1 MAIYHMQAKVVS
13 RGKGRSAVAASAYMS
28 CSSVTNEYD
37 GVHHDYTRKKGLM
50 WEQVFLPENAPT
62 AWQDRAA
69 LWNAVED
76 AEKSKDSRLA
86 REFVVALPRE
96 LNPDQQ
102 IALLTEYI
110 QQQFVA
116 DGMCADVGI
125 HDPDPP
131 GHNPHAHILLTIR
144 PLDEQGKWQYK
155 TEKEYLCI
163 RGDEERGF
171 TAAEFLHAQD
181 EGWEKQYPYL
191 VGKKKVYM
199 TTADGEA
206 QGLKRASK
214 HPKSTTYGRQNPIT
228 ERWNSESQLI
238 LWRSAWADIVN
249 LHLERIGSAERVDHR
264 SHAERGLDEQPTIH
278 EGVAARA
285 MEKKGIISD
294 RCELNRQIKAD
305 NALLRELKDLVVTLS
320 ELVADAASSIT
331 DQLTKLL
338 EKLIVICYQIK
349 VIIRGMDKRTAT
361 IQATQPKLKRYNELT
376 QQIRQK
382 AKARKA
388 LVAEQKNTSKLNLIK
403 QHDLSRQI
411 TTLTEELE
419 ELRSERENLLL
430 DLGCADDAGVKAMQN
445 EITAMEASLHK
456 LDEQKEIHSA
466 ELDEALQQYK
476 HQQDQTKGVVMQK
489 VRADANEA
497 ATNRLQNI
505 YKSFDTQLLHESKQQ
520 VSDILGESAQPTSIR
535 EFLRHTMQKDNLS
548 SMDEEKRRN
557 DKQRATPLAH
567 GLAAR

>member
-1 MAIYHMQAKVVS
+1 MAIYHMQAKIVS

-37 GVHHDYTRKKGLM
+37 GVHHDYTRKKGLV
-50 WEQVFLPENAPT
+50 WEQVFLPENAPVE
-62 AWQDRAA
+62 WQDRAI

-96 LNPDQQ
+96 LNADQQ

-144 PLDEQGKWQYK
+144 PLDEHGKWQYK

-171 TAAEFLHAQD
+171 TASEFLQAQD

-249 LHLERIGSAERVDHR
+249 LHLERVGSTERVDHR

-305 NALLRELKDLVVTLS
+305 NALLRELKDLVAMLT

-331 DQLTKLL
+331 DQLTKLR

-349 VIIRGMDKRTAT
+349 AIVRSMDKRTAT
-361 IQATQPKLKRYNELT
+361 IQATQPKLKRYNEVM
-376 QQIRQK
+376 QQTRQK
-382 AKARKA
+382 TKARKA

-411 TTLTEELE
+411 TTLTEEIE
-419 ELRSERENLLL
+419 ELLSEKENLLL
-430 DLGCADDAGVKAMQN
+430 DLGCADDAGVKAVQS

-456 LDEQKEIHSA
+456 LDEQKEQYSV
-466 ELDEALQQYK
+466 ELDETLQQYK
-476 HQQDQTKGVVMQK
+476 QLQSQ
-489 VRADANEA
+489 AEA
-497 ATNRLQNI
+497 GSDEIQRNASTTASTRLQQV
-505 YKSFDTQLLHESKQQ
+505 YGKRFDAQLLRDSQKDVAARLDEST
-520 VSDILGESAQPTSIR
+520 QPVSIR
-535 EFLRHTMQKDNLS
+535 EFLHRAEQKPHSAPRYYKD
-548 SMDEEKRRN
+548 
-557 DKQRATPLAH
+557 TPE
-567 GLAAR
+567 R

>member
-1 MAIYHMQAKVVS
+1 MAIYHMQAKIVS

-37 GVHHDYTRKKGLM
+37 GVLHDYTRKKGLV
-50 WEQVFLPENAPT
+50 WEQVFLPENAPVE
-62 AWQDRAA
+62 WQDRAI

-96 LNPDQQ
+96 LNADQQ

-144 PLDEQGKWQYK
+144 PLDEHGKWQYK

-171 TAAEFLHAQD
+171 TASEFLQAQD

-214 HPKSTTYGRQNPIT
+214 HPKSITYGRQNPIT

-249 LHLERIGSAERVDHR
+249 LHLERVGSTESVDHR

-305 NALLRELKDLVVTLS
+305 NALLRELKDLVAMLT
-320 ELVADAASSIT
+320 ELVTDAVSSIT
-331 DQLTKLL
+331 DQLTKLR

-349 VIIRGMDKRTAT
+349 AIVRSMDKRTAT
-361 IQATQPKLKRYNELT
+361 IQATQPKLKRYNEVT
-376 QQIRQK
+376 QQTRQK
-382 AKARKA
+382 TKARKA

-403 QHDLSRQI
+403 QHNLSRQI
-411 TTLTEELE
+411 TTLTEEIE
-419 ELRSERENLLL
+419 ELLSEKENLLL
-430 DLGCADDAGVKAMQN
+430 DLGCADDAGVKAVQS

-456 LDEQKEIHSA
+456 LDEQKEQYSV
-466 ELDEALQQYK
+466 ELDETLQQYK
-476 HQQDQTKGVVMQK
+476 QLQSQ
-489 VRADANEA
+489 AEA
-497 ATNRLQNI
+497 GSDEIQRNASTTASTRLQQV
-505 YKSFDTQLLHESKQQ
+505 YGKRFDAQLLRDSQKDVAARLDEST
-520 VSDILGESAQPTSIR
+520 QPVSIR
-535 EFLRHTMQKDNLS
+535 EFLHRAEQKPHSAPRYYKD
-548 SMDEEKRRN
+548 
-557 DKQRATPLAH
+557 TPE
-567 GLAAR
+567 R

>member
-50 WEQVFLPENAPT
+50 WERVFLPENAPPE
-62 AWQDRAA
+62 WQERAS

-102 IALLTEYI
+102 IDLLTEYI
-110 QQQFVA
+110 KQQFVV

-155 TEKEYLCI
+155 TEKEYLYIC
-163 RGDEERGF
+163 GDEERGF
-171 TAAEFLHAQD
+171 TASEFLHAQD

-199 TTADGEA
+199 TTTDGEA

-249 LHLERIGSAERVDHR
+249 LHLERIGY
-264 SHAERGLDEQPTIH
+264 QQ
-278 EGVAARA
+278 
-285 MEKKGIISD
+285 K
-294 RCELNRQIKAD
+294 
-305 NALLRELKDLVVTLS
+305 
-320 ELVADAASSIT
+320 SI
-331 DQLTKLL
+331 
-338 EKLIVICYQIK
+338 
-349 VIIRGMDKRTAT
+349 
-361 IQATQPKLKRYNELT
+361 
-376 QQIRQK
+376 
-382 AKARKA
+382 
-388 LVAEQKNTSKLNLIK
+388 
-403 QHDLSRQI
+403 
-411 TTLTEELE
+411 
-419 ELRSERENLLL
+419 
-430 DLGCADDAGVKAMQN
+430 
-445 EITAMEASLHK
+445 
-456 LDEQKEIHSA
+456 
-466 ELDEALQQYK
+466 
-476 HQQDQTKGVVMQK
+476 
-489 VRADANEA
+489 
-497 ATNRLQNI
+497 
-505 YKSFDTQLLHESKQQ
+505 
-520 VSDILGESAQPTSIR
+520 
-535 EFLRHTMQKDNLS
+535 
-548 SMDEEKRRN
+548 
-557 DKQRATPLAH
+557 
-567 GLAAR
+567 

>member
-1 MAIYHMQAKVVS
+1 MAIYHMQAKIVS

-37 GVHHDYTRKKGLM
+37 GVHHDYTRKKGLV
-50 WEQVFLPENAPT
+50 WEQVFLPENAPVE
-62 AWQDRAA
+62 WQDRAI

-96 LNPDQQ
+96 LNADQQ

-125 HDPDPP
+125 HDPDTP

-144 PLDEQGKWQYK
+144 PLDEHGKWQYK

-171 TAAEFLHAQD
+171 TASEFLQAQN

-249 LHLERIGSAERVDHR
+249 LHLERVGSTERVDHR

-305 NALLRELKDLVVTLS
+305 NALLRELKDLVSMLT

-331 DQLTKLL
+331 DQLTKLR

-349 VIIRGMDKRTAT
+349 AIVRSMDKRTAT
-361 IQATQPKLKRYNELT
+361 IQATQPKLKRYNEVM
-376 QQIRQK
+376 QQTRQK
-382 AKARKA
+382 TKARKA

-411 TTLTEELE
+411 TTLTEESE
-419 ELRSERENLLL
+419 ELLSEKENLLL
-430 DLGCADDAGVKAMQN
+430 DLGCADDAGVKAVQS

-456 LDEQKEIHSA
+456 LDEQKEQYSV
-466 ELDEALQQYK
+466 ELDETLQQYK
-476 HQQDQTKGVVMQK
+476 QLQSQ
-489 VRADANEA
+489 AEA
-497 ATNRLQNI
+497 GSDEIQRNASTTASTRLQQV
-505 YKSFDTQLLHESKQQ
+505 YGKRFDAQLLRDSQKDVAARLDEST
-520 VSDILGESAQPTSIR
+520 QPVSIR
-535 EFLRHTMQKDNLS
+535 EFLHRAEQKPHSAPRYYKD
-548 SMDEEKRRN
+548 
-557 DKQRATPLAH
+557 TPE
-567 GLAAR
+567 R

>member
-1 MAIYHMQAKVVS
+1 MAIYHMQAKIVS

-37 GVHHDYTRKKGLM
+37 GVHHDYTRKKGLV
-50 WEQVFLPENAPT
+50 WEQVFLPENAPVE
-62 AWQDRAA
+62 WQDRAI

-96 LNPDQQ
+96 LNADQQ

-125 HDPDPP
+125 HDPDTP

-144 PLDEQGKWQYK
+144 PLDEHGKWQYK

-171 TAAEFLHAQD
+171 TASEFLQAQN

-249 LHLERIGSAERVDHR
+249 LHLERVGSTERVDHR

-305 NALLRELKDLVVTLS
+305 NALLRELKDLVSMLT

-331 DQLTKLL
+331 DQLTKLR

-349 VIIRGMDKRTAT
+349 AIVRSMDKRTAT
-361 IQATQPKLKRYNELT
+361 IQATQPKLKRYNEVM
-376 QQIRQK
+376 QQTRQK
-382 AKARKA
+382 TKARKA

-411 TTLTEELE
+411 TTLTEESE
-419 ELRSERENLLL
+419 ELLSEKENLLL
-430 DLGCADDAGVKAMQN
+430 NLGCADDAGVKAVQS

-456 LDEQKEIHSA
+456 LDEQKEQYSV
-466 ELDEALQQYK
+466 ELDETLQQYK
-476 HQQDQTKGVVMQK
+476 QLQSQ
-489 VRADANEA
+489 AEA
-497 ATNRLQNI
+497 GSDEIQRNASTTASTRLQQV
-505 YKSFDTQLLHESKQQ
+505 YGKRFDAQLLRDSQKDVAARLDEST
-520 VSDILGESAQPTSIR
+520 QPVSIR
-535 EFLRHTMQKDNLS
+535 EFLHRAEQKPHSAPRYYKD
-548 SMDEEKRRN
+548 
-557 DKQRATPLAH
+557 TPE
-567 GLAAR
+567 R

>member
-1 MAIYHMQAKVVS
+1 MAIYHMQAKIVS

-37 GVHHDYTRKKGLM
+37 GVHHDYTRKKGLV
-50 WEQVFLPENAPT
+50 WEQVFLPENAPVE
-62 AWQDRAA
+62 WQDRAI

-96 LNPDQQ
+96 LNADQQ

-144 PLDEQGKWQYK
+144 PLDEHGKWQYK

-171 TAAEFLHAQD
+171 TASEFLQAQD

-249 LHLERIGSAERVDHR
+249 LHLERVGSTESVDHR

-305 NALLRELKDLVVTLS
+305 NALLRELKDLVAMLT

-331 DQLTKLL
+331 DQLTKLR

-349 VIIRGMDKRTAT
+349 AIVRSMDKRTAT
-361 IQATQPKLKRYNELT
+361 IQATQPKLKRYNEVM
-376 QQIRQK
+376 QQTRQK
-382 AKARKA
+382 TKARKA
-388 LVAEQKNTSKLNLIK
+388 LVAKQKNTSKLNLIK

-411 TTLTEELE
+411 TTLTEEIE
-419 ELRSERENLLL
+419 ELLSEKENLLL
-430 DLGCADDAGVKAMQN
+430 DLGCADDAGVKAVQS

-456 LDEQKEIHSA
+456 LDEQKEQYSV
-466 ELDEALQQYK
+466 ELDETLQQYK
-476 HQQDQTKGVVMQK
+476 QLQSQ
-489 VRADANEA
+489 AEA
-497 ATNRLQNI
+497 GSDEIQRNASTTASTRLQQV
-505 YKSFDTQLLHESKQQ
+505 YGKRFDAQLLRDSQKDVAARLDEST
-520 VSDILGESAQPTSIR
+520 QPVSIR
-535 EFLRHTMQKDNLS
+535 EFLHRAEQKPHSAPRYYKD
-548 SMDEEKRRN
+548 
-557 DKQRATPLAH
+557 TPE
-567 GLAAR
+567 R

>member
-1 MAIYHMQAKVVS
+1 MAIYHMQAKIVS

-37 GVHHDYTRKKGLM
+37 GVLHDYTRKKGLV
-50 WEQVFLPENAPT
+50 WEQVFLPENAPVE
-62 AWQDRAA
+62 WQDRAI

-96 LNPDQQ
+96 LNADQQ

-125 HDPDPP
+125 HDPDTP

-144 PLDEQGKWQYK
+144 PLDDHGKWQYK

-171 TAAEFLHAQD
+171 TASEFLQAQN

-249 LHLERIGSAERVDHR
+249 LHLERVGSTERVDHR

-305 NALLRELKDLVVTLS
+305 NALLRELKDLVSMLT

-331 DQLTKLL
+331 DQLTKLR

-349 VIIRGMDKRTAT
+349 AIVRSMDKRTAT
-361 IQATQPKLKRYNELT
+361 IQATQPKLKRYNEVM
-376 QQIRQK
+376 QQTRQK
-382 AKARKA
+382 TKARKA

-411 TTLTEELE
+411 TTLTEESE
-419 ELRSERENLLL
+419 ELLSEKENLLL
-430 DLGCADDAGVKAMQN
+430 NLGCADDAGVKAVQS

-456 LDEQKEIHSA
+456 LDEQKEQYSV
-466 ELDEALQQYK
+466 ELDETLQQYK
-476 HQQDQTKGVVMQK
+476 QLQSQ
-489 VRADANEA
+489 AEA
-497 ATNRLQNI
+497 GSDEIQRNASTTASTRLQQV
-505 YKSFDTQLLHESKQQ
+505 YGKRFDAQLLRDSQKDVAARLDEST
-520 VSDILGESAQPTSIR
+520 QPVSIR
-535 EFLRHTMQKDNLS
+535 EFLHRAEQKPHSAPRYYKD
-548 SMDEEKRRN
+548 
-557 DKQRATPLAH
+557 TPE
-567 GLAAR
+567 R

>member
-37 GVHHDYTRKKGLM
+37 GIHHDYTRKKGLV
-50 WEQVFLPENAPT
+50 WEHVFLPENAP
-62 AWQDRAA
+62 AEWKERAA

-96 LNPDQQ
+96 LNHDQQ

-110 QQQFVA
+110 QQQFVT

-144 PLDEQGKWQYK
+144 PLDEHGKWQYK

-199 TTADGEA
+199 TTTDGEA
-206 QGLKRASK
+206 QCLKRASK

-249 LHLERIGSAERVDHR
+249 LHLERIGSDERVDHR

-278 EGVAARA
+278 EGVAARV
-285 MEKKGIISD
+285 MEKKGVIAE
-294 RCELNRQIKAD
+294 RCEINRQIRAD
-305 NALLRELKDLVVTLS
+305 NALLRELKELVKNLS
-320 ELVADAASSIT
+320 EVVADAAASIG
-331 DQLTKLL
+331 DKLAQLR
-338 EKLIVICYQIK
+338 ENMIVLCYQ
-349 VIIRGMDKRTAT
+349 
-361 IQATQPKLKRYNELT
+361 LKRITMGKDKMTRKRNAVQPLLKQYAEVVR
-376 QQIRQK
+376 QIKQK
-382 AKARKA
+382 TKARKA
-388 LVAEQKNTSKLNLIK
+388 LLAEQKNTSKLNLIK
-403 QHDLSRQI
+403 QHDLSKQI
-411 TTLTEELE
+411 TTLTEEIE
-419 ELRSERENLLL
+419 ELRSEKGNLLL
-430 DLGCADDAGVKAMQN
+430 NLDCLDDAGVKAVQS
-445 EITAMEASLHK
+445 EVTAMEASLRK
-456 LDEQKEIHSA
+456 LDEQEDRYSS
-466 ELDEALQQYK
+466 ELDDALQQYRTL
-476 HQQDQTKGVVMQK
+476 QSQTANHKQLHMVQPEQT
-489 VRADANEA
+489 ADA
-497 ATNRLQNI
+497 RLKKI
-505 YKSFDTQLLHESKQQ
+505 YGERFDPQLIRESEKE
-520 VSDILGESAQPTSIR
+520 VKRLLGETDAPRSLR
-535 EFLRHTMQKDNLS
+535 EQIDTINRSRTTDHHTV
-548 SMDEEKRRN
+548 KRYSQER
-557 DKQRATPLAH
+557 
-567 GLAAR
+567 

>member
-28 CSSVTNEYD
+28 CSSVINEYD
-37 GVHHDYTRKKGLM
+37 GVHHDYTRKKGLV
-50 WEQVFLPENAPT
+50 WERVFLPENAP
-62 AWQDRAA
+62 AEWQERAA

-96 LNPDQQ
+96 LNHDQQ
-102 IALLTEYI
+102 INLLTEYI
-110 QQQFVA
+110 QQFVA

-144 PLDEQGKWQYK
+144 PLDKQGKWQYK

-199 TTADGEA
+199 TTMDGEA

-214 HPKSTTYGRQNPIT
+214 HPKSTAYGRQNPIT

-249 LHLERIGSAERVDHR
+249 LHLECIGSDERVDHR

-294 RCELNRQIKAD
+294 RCEINRQIKAD
-305 NALLRELKDLVVTLS
+305 NALLRELK
-320 ELVADAASSIT
+320 ELVKNLSAIVSDTAANIG
-331 DQLTKLL
+331 DKLAQLR
-338 EKLIVICYQIK
+338 ENMIVLCYQ
-349 VIIRGMDKRTAT
+349 
-361 IQATQPKLKRYNELT
+361 LKRIALGKDKMTRKRNAVQPLLKQYAEVV
-376 QQIRQK
+376 QQIKQK
-382 AKARKA
+382 TKARKA
-388 LVAEQKNTSKLNLIK
+388 LLAEQKNTSKLNLIK
-403 QHDLSRQI
+403 QHDLSKQI
-411 TTLTEELE
+411 TTLTEEIE
-419 ELRSERENLLL
+419 ELRSEKENLLL
-430 DLGCADDAGVKAMQN
+430 NLDCLDDAGIKAVQS
-445 EITAMEASLHK
+445 EVTAMEASLRR
-456 LDEQKEIHSA
+456 LDEQEEKYSS
-466 ELDEALQQYK
+466 ELEDAIQQYK
-476 HQQDQTKGVVMQK
+476 SIRQHVEQVDLNERND
-489 VRADANEA
+489 RAYA
-497 ATNRLQNI
+497 AAANRLQKTYGNH
-505 YKSFDTQLLHESKQQ
+505 FDAKLLQESRHEVMRLLKDDDTPRSVREQLRRPH
-520 VSDILGESAQPTSIR
+520 GEQTK
-535 EFLRHTMQKDNLS
+535 EQKAGHIIHD
-548 SMDEEKRRN
+548 
-557 DKQRATPLAH
+557 
-567 GLAAR
+567 AR

>member
-1 MAIYHMQAKVVS
+1 MAIYHMQAKIVS

-37 GVHHDYTRKKGLM
+37 GVHHDYTRKKGLV
-50 WEQVFLPENAPT
+50 WEQVFLPENAPVE
-62 AWQDRAA
+62 WQDRAI

-96 LNPDQQ
+96 LNADQQ

-144 PLDEQGKWQYK
+144 PLDEHGKWQYK

-171 TAAEFLHAQD
+171 TASEFLQAQD

-191 VGKKKVYM
+191 VGKKKVFM

-214 HPKSTTYGRQNPIT
+214 HPKSTTYGRQNPIS

-249 LHLERIGSAERVDHR
+249 LHLERVGSTESVDHR

-305 NALLRELKDLVVTLS
+305 NALLRELKDLVSMLT
-320 ELVADAASSIT
+320 ELVTDAASSIA
-331 DQLTKLL
+331 DQLTKLR

-349 VIIRGMDKRTAT
+349 AIVRSLDKRTAR
-361 IQATQPKLKRYNELT
+361 IQATQLELKRYNEVI
-376 QQIRQK
+376 QQTRQK
-382 AKARKA
+382 TKARKP

-411 TTLTEELE
+411 TTLTEEIE
-419 ELRSERENLLL
+419 ELLSEKENLLL
-430 DLGCADDAGVKAMQN
+430 DLGCADDAGVKAVQS

-456 LDEQKEIHSA
+456 LDEQKEQYSV
-466 ELDEALQQYK
+466 ELDETLQQYK
-476 HQQDQTKGVVMQK
+476 QLQSQ
-489 VRADANEA
+489 AEA
-497 ATNRLQNI
+497 GSDEIQRNASTTASTRLQQV
-505 YKSFDTQLLHESKQQ
+505 YGKRFDAQLLRDSQKDVAARLDEST
-520 VSDILGESAQPTSIR
+520 QPVSIR
-535 EFLRHTMQKDNLS
+535 EFLHRAEQKPHSAPRYYKD
-548 SMDEEKRRN
+548 
-557 DKQRATPLAH
+557 TPE
-567 GLAAR
+567 R

>member
-37 GVHHDYTRKKGLM
+37 GIHHDYTRKKGLV
-50 WEQVFLPENAPT
+50 WEHVFLPENAP
-62 AWQDRAA
+62 AEWRERAA

-96 LNPDQQ
+96 LNHDQQ

-125 HDPDPP
+125 HDPAPP

-144 PLDEQGKWQYK
+144 PLDEHGKWQYK

-199 TTADGEA
+199 TTMDGEA

-249 LHLERIGSAERVDHR
+249 LHLERIGSDERVDHR

-278 EGVAARA
+278 EGVAARV
-285 MEKKGIISD
+285 MEKKGVIAEC
-294 RCELNRQIKAD
+294 CEINRQIRAD
-305 NALLRELKDLVVTLS
+305 NALLRELKELVKNLS
-320 ELVADAASSIT
+320 EVVADAAASIG
-331 DQLTKLL
+331 DKLAQLR
-338 EKLIVICYQIK
+338 EDMIVFCYQ
-349 VIIRGMDKRTAT
+349 
-361 IQATQPKLKRYNELT
+361 LKRIALGKDKMTRKRNAVQPLLKQYAEVV

-382 AKARKA
+382 TKARKA
-388 LVAEQKNTSKLNLIK
+388 LLAEQKNTSKLNLIK
-403 QHDLSRQI
+403 QHDLSKQI
-411 TTLTEELE
+411 TTLTEEIE
-419 ELRSERENLLL
+419 ELRSEKENLLL
-430 DLGCADDAGVKAMQN
+430 NLNCLDDAGVKAVQS
-445 EITAMEASLHK
+445 EVTAMEVSLRR
-456 LDEQKEIHSA
+456 LDEQEERYSS
-466 ELDEALQQYK
+466 ELDDALQQYRTL
-476 HQQDQTKGVVMQK
+476 QTQAGHHEHLHLVQPEQT
-489 VRADANEA
+489 ADA
-497 ATNRLQNI
+497 RLKKI
-505 YKSFDTQLLHESKQQ
+505 YGERFDPQLMRESEKE
-520 VSDILGESAQPTSIR
+520 VKRLLGETDAPRSLR
-535 EFLRHTMQKDNLS
+535 EQIDTINRSRTTDHHTV
-548 SMDEEKRRN
+548 KRYSQER
-557 DKQRATPLAH
+557 
-567 GLAAR
+567 

>member
-1 MAIYHMQAKVVS
+1 MAIYHMQAKIVS

-37 GVHHDYTRKKGLM
+37 GVHHDYTRKKGLV
-50 WEQVFLPENAPT
+50 WEQVFLPENAPVE
-62 AWQDRAA
+62 WQDRAI

-96 LNPDQQ
+96 LNADQQ

-144 PLDEQGKWQYK
+144 PLDEHGKWQYK

-171 TAAEFLHAQD
+171 TASEFLQAQD

-191 VGKKKVYM
+191 VGKKKVFM

-249 LHLERIGSAERVDHR
+249 LHLERVGSTESVDHR

-305 NALLRELKDLVVTLS
+305 NALLRELKDLVSMLT
-320 ELVADAASSIT
+320 ELVTDAASSIT
-331 DQLTKLL
+331 DQLTKLR

-349 VIIRGMDKRTAT
+349 AIVRSMDKRTAT
-361 IQATQPKLKRYNELT
+361 IQATQPKLKRYNEVI
-376 QQIRQK
+376 QQTRQK
-382 AKARKA
+382 TKARKP

-411 TTLTEELE
+411 TTLTEEIE
-419 ELRSERENLLL
+419 ELLSEKENLLL
-430 DLGCADDAGVKAMQN
+430 DLGCADDAGVKAVQS

-456 LDEQKEIHSA
+456 LDEQKEQYSV
-466 ELDEALQQYK
+466 ELDETLQQYK
-476 HQQDQTKGVVMQK
+476 QLQSQ
-489 VRADANEA
+489 AEA
-497 ATNRLQNI
+497 GSDEIQRNASTTASTRLQQV
-505 YKSFDTQLLHESKQQ
+505 YGKRFDAQLLRDSQKDVAARLDEST
-520 VSDILGESAQPTSIR
+520 QPVSIR
-535 EFLRHTMQKDNLS
+535 EFLHRAEQKPHSAPRYYKD
-548 SMDEEKRRN
+548 
-557 DKQRATPLAH
+557 TPE
-567 GLAAR
+567 R

>member
-1 MAIYHMQAKVVS
+1 MAIYHMQAKIVS

-37 GVHHDYTRKKGLM
+37 GVHHDYTRKKGLV
-50 WEQVFLPENAPT
+50 WEQVFLPENAPVE
-62 AWQDRAA
+62 WQDRAI

-96 LNPDQQ
+96 LNADQQ

-144 PLDEQGKWQYK
+144 PLDEHGKWQYK

-171 TAAEFLHAQD
+171 TASEFLQAQD

-249 LHLERIGSAERVDHR
+249 LHLERVGSTESVDHR

-278 EGVAARA
+278 EGVAACA

-305 NALLRELKDLVVTLS
+305 NALLRELKDLVAMLT

-331 DQLTKLL
+331 DQLTKLR

-349 VIIRGMDKRTAT
+349 AIVRSMDKRTAT
-361 IQATQPKLKRYNELT
+361 IQATQPKLKRYNEVI
-376 QQIRQK
+376 QQTRQK
-382 AKARKA
+382 TKARKA

-411 TTLTEELE
+411 TTLTEESE
-419 ELRSERENLLL
+419 ELLSEKENLLL
-430 DLGCADDAGVKAMQN
+430 DLGCADDAGVKAVQS
-445 EITAMEASLHK
+445 EITAMEASLHE
-456 LDEQKEIHSA
+456 LDEQKEQYSV
-466 ELDEALQQYK
+466 ELDETLQEYKQLQSQAEAGSDEIQRNASTTASTRLQQVYGK
-476 HQQDQTKGVVMQK
+476 
-489 VRADANEA
+489 RFDA
-497 ATNRLQNI
+497 
-505 YKSFDTQLLHESKQQ
+505 QLLRDSQKDVAARLDEST
-520 VSDILGESAQPTSIR
+520 QPVSIR
-535 EFLRHTMQKDNLS
+535 EFLHRAEQKPHSAPRYYKD
-548 SMDEEKRRN
+548 
-557 DKQRATPLAH
+557 TPE
-567 GLAAR
+567 RWYCNRP

>member
-37 GVHHDYTRKKGLM
+37 GVHHDYTRKKGLV
-50 WEQVFLPENAPT
+50 WEQVFLPGNAPIE
-62 AWQDRAA
+62 WRERAA

-96 LNPDQQ
+96 LNHDQQ

-144 PLDEQGKWQYK
+144 PLDEHGKWQYK
-155 TEKEYLCI
+155 TEKEYLCL
-163 RGDEERGF
+163 RDGEERGF
-171 TAAEFLHAQD
+171 TAAEFLYAQD

-199 TTADGEA
+199 TTTDGEA

-238 LWRSAWADIVN
+238 LWRSAWADTVN
-249 LHLERIGSAERVDHR
+249 LHLERVGSDERVDHR

-285 MEKKGIISD
+285 LEKKGIISN

-305 NALLRELKDLVVTLS
+305 NALLRELKELVKNLS
-320 ELVADAASSIT
+320 AVVADAAASIG
-331 DQLTKLL
+331 DKLAQLR
-338 EKLIVICYQIK
+338 ENMIVFCYQLKHIALGKDKMTRKRNAVQPLLKQYAEAVRQIK
-349 VIIRGMDKRTAT
+349 
-361 IQATQPKLKRYNELT
+361 
-376 QQIRQK
+376 QK
-382 AKARKA
+382 TKARKV
-388 LVAEQKNTSKLNLIK
+388 LLAEQKNTSKLNLIK
-403 QHDLSRQI
+403 QHDLSKQI
-411 TTLTEELE
+411 TTLTEEIE
-419 ELRSERENLLL
+419 ELRSEKENLLL
-430 DLGCADDAGVKAMQN
+430 NLDCLDDAGVKAVQD
-445 EITAMEASLHK
+445 EVTAMEASLRR
-456 LDEQKEIHSA
+456 LDEQEERYSG
-466 ELDEALQQYK
+466 ELEEAVQQYGQLRATVDENVA
-476 HQQDQTKGVVMQK
+476 QQSTASSKQ
-489 VRADANEA
+489 AA
-497 ATNRLQNI
+497 ATRLIKVYGDRFNP
-505 YKSFDTQLLHESKQQ
+505 KLLHEAAQD
-520 VSDILGESAQPTSIR
+520 VARRLGETGTPQSLRKQLRITARDRHEQR
-535 EFLRHTMQKDNLS
+535 ERPASDQ
-548 SMDEEKRRN
+548 
-557 DKQRATPLAH
+557 Q
-567 GLAAR
+567 AR

>member
-50 WEQVFLPENAPT
+50 WEQVFLPENAP
-62 AWQDRAA
+62 AEWQERSA

-96 LNPDQQ
+96 LNHDQQ

-144 PLDEQGKWQYK
+144 PLDEHGKWQYK

-171 TAAEFLHAQD
+171 TASEFPHAQD

-191 VGKKKVYM
+191 VGMKKVYM
-199 TTADGEA
+199 TTAAGEA
-206 QGLKRASK
+206 QGLKRAFK

-238 LWRSAWADIVN
+238 LWRSAWADTVN
-249 LHLERIGSAERVDHR
+249 LHLERVGSAERVDHR
-264 SHAERGLDEQPTIH
+264 SYAERGLDEQPTIH

-294 RCELNRQIKAD
+294 RCELNRQIKVD
-305 NALLRELKDLVVTLS
+305 NALLRELKDLVAMLT
-320 ELVADAASSIT
+320 ELVADAADSIT
-331 DQLTKLL
+331 DQLTTLREKLL
-338 EKLIVICYQIK
+338 VICYQIK

-388 LVAEQKNTSKLNLIK
+388 LVTEQKNTSKLNLIK
-403 QHDLSRQI
+403 QHDLTRQI
-411 TTLTEELE
+411 TTLTEEIE
-419 ELRSERENLLL
+419 ELRSEKENLLL
-430 DLGCADDAGVKAMQN
+430 DLGCADDAGVKAVQS
-445 EITAMEASLHK
+445 EVTAMEASLHK
-456 LDEQKEIHSA
+456 LDEQKEQYSA
-466 ELDEALQQYK
+466 ELDETLQQYK
-476 HQQDQTKGVVMQK
+476 QLQNQAEAEDQQKIRTDAAAAASARLQKAYGKHYNAQFARESQQDV
-489 VRADANEA
+489 A
-497 ATNRLQNI
+497 AW
-505 YKSFDTQLLHESKQQ
+505 
-520 VSDILGESAQPTSIR
+520 LGESTQPASIR
-535 EFLRHTMQKDNLS
+535 EFLHRAEKKTHSASNHHKD
-548 SMDEEKRRN
+548 
-557 DKQRATPLAH
+557 TPE
-567 GLAAR
+567 R

>member
-1 MAIYHMQAKVVS
+1 MAIYHMQAKIVS

-37 GVHHDYTRKKGLM
+37 GVHHDYTRKKGLV
-50 WEQVFLPENAPT
+50 WEQVFLPENAPVE
-62 AWQDRAA
+62 WQDRAI

-96 LNPDQQ
+96 LNADQQ

-144 PLDEQGKWQYK
+144 PLDEHGKWQYK

-171 TAAEFLHAQD
+171 TASEFLQAQD

-249 LHLERIGSAERVDHR
+249 LHLERVGSTERVDHR

-305 NALLRELKDLVVTLS
+305 NALLRELKDLVSMLT
-320 ELVADAASSIT
+320 ELVADAVSSIT
-331 DQLTKLL
+331 DQLTKLR

-349 VIIRGMDKRTAT
+349 AIVRSMDKRTAT
-361 IQATQPKLKRYNELT
+361 IQATQPKLKRYNEVM
-376 QQIRQK
+376 QQTRQK
-382 AKARKA
+382 TKARKA
-388 LVAEQKNTSKLNLIK
+388 LVAEQKNTSKLNFIK

-411 TTLTEELE
+411 TTLTEEIE
-419 ELRSERENLLL
+419 ELLSEKENLLL
-430 DLGCADDAGVKAMQN
+430 DLGCADDAGVKAVQS

-456 LDEQKEIHSA
+456 LDEQKEQYSV
-466 ELDEALQQYK
+466 ELDETLQQYK
-476 HQQDQTKGVVMQK
+476 QLQSQ
-489 VRADANEA
+489 AEA
-497 ATNRLQNI
+497 GSDEIQRNASTTASTRLQQV
-505 YKSFDTQLLHESKQQ
+505 YGKRFDAQLLRDSQKDVAARLDESTQL
-520 VSDILGESAQPTSIR
+520 VSIR
-535 EFLRHTMQKDNLS
+535 EFLHRAEQKPHSAPRYYKD
-548 SMDEEKRRN
+548 
-557 DKQRATPLAH
+557 TPE
-567 GLAAR
+567 R

>member
-1 MAIYHMQAKVVS
+1 MAIYHMQAKIVS

-37 GVHHDYTRKKGLM
+37 GVHHDYTRKKGLV
-50 WEQVFLPENAPT
+50 WEQVFLPENAPVE
-62 AWQDRAA
+62 WQDHAI

-96 LNPDQQ
+96 LNADQQ

-144 PLDEQGKWQYK
+144 PLDEHGKWQYK

-171 TAAEFLHAQD
+171 TASEFLQAQD

-249 LHLERIGSAERVDHR
+249 LHLERVGSTESVDHR

-278 EGVAARA
+278 EGVAACA

-305 NALLRELKDLVVTLS
+305 NALLRELKDLVAMLT

-331 DQLTKLL
+331 DQLTKLR

-349 VIIRGMDKRTAT
+349 AIVRSMDKRTAT
-361 IQATQPKLKRYNELT
+361 IQATQPKLKRYNEVI
-376 QQIRQK
+376 QQTRQK
-382 AKARKA
+382 TKARKA

-411 TTLTEELE
+411 TTLTEESE
-419 ELRSERENLLL
+419 ELLSEKENLLL
-430 DLGCADDAGVKAMQN
+430 DLGCADDAGVKAVQS
-445 EITAMEASLHK
+445 EITAMEASLHE
-456 LDEQKEIHSA
+456 LDEQKEQYSV
-466 ELDEALQQYK
+466 ELDETLQEYKQLQSQAEAGSDEIQRNASTTASTRLQQVYGK
-476 HQQDQTKGVVMQK
+476 
-489 VRADANEA
+489 RFDA
-497 ATNRLQNI
+497 
-505 YKSFDTQLLHESKQQ
+505 QLLRDSQKDVAARLDEST
-520 VSDILGESAQPTSIR
+520 QPVSIR
-535 EFLRHTMQKDNLS
+535 EFLHRAEQKPHSAPRYYKD
-548 SMDEEKRRN
+548 
-557 DKQRATPLAH
+557 TPE
-567 GLAAR
+567 R

>member
-1 MAIYHMQAKVVS
+1 MAIYHMQAKIVS
-13 RGKGRSAVAASAYMS
+13 QGKGRSAVAASAYMS

-37 GVHHDYTRKKGLM
+37 GVHHDYTRKKGLV
-50 WEQVFLPENAPT
+50 WEQVFLPENAPVE
-62 AWQDRAA
+62 WQDRAI

-96 LNPDQQ
+96 LNADQQ

-144 PLDEQGKWQYK
+144 PLDEHGKWQYK

-171 TAAEFLHAQD
+171 TASEFLQSQD

-249 LHLERIGSAERVDHR
+249 LHLERVGSTESVDHR

-305 NALLRELKDLVVTLS
+305 NALLRELKDLVAMLT
-320 ELVADAASSIT
+320 ELVTDAASSIT
-331 DQLTKLL
+331 DQLTKLR

-349 VIIRGMDKRTAT
+349 AIVRSMDKRTAT
-361 IQATQPKLKRYNELT
+361 IQATQPKLKRYNEVI
-376 QQIRQK
+376 QQTRQK
-382 AKARKA
+382 TKARKA

-411 TTLTEELE
+411 TTLTEESE
-419 ELRSERENLLL
+419 ELLSEKENLLL
-430 DLGCADDAGVKAMQN
+430 DLGCADDAGVKAVQS
-445 EITAMEASLHK
+445 EIPAMEASLHK
-456 LDEQKEIHSA
+456 LDEQKEQYSV
-466 ELDEALQQYK
+466 ELDETLQQYK
-476 HQQDQTKGVVMQK
+476 QLQSQ
-489 VRADANEA
+489 AEA
-497 ATNRLQNI
+497 GSDEIQRNASTTASTRLQQV
-505 YKSFDTQLLHESKQQ
+505 YGKRFDAQLLRDSQKDVAARLDEST
-520 VSDILGESAQPTSIR
+520 QPVSIR
-535 EFLRHTMQKDNLS
+535 EFLHRAEQKPHSAPRYYKD
-548 SMDEEKRRN
+548 
-557 DKQRATPLAH
+557 TPE
-567 GLAAR
+567 R

>member
-1 MAIYHMQAKVVS
+1 MAIYHMQAKIVS

-37 GVHHDYTRKKGLM
+37 GVHHDYTRKKGLV
-50 WEQVFLPENAPT
+50 WEQVFLPENAPVE
-62 AWQDRAA
+62 WQDRAI

-96 LNPDQQ
+96 LNADQQ

-144 PLDEQGKWQYK
+144 PLDDHGKWQYK

-171 TAAEFLHAQD
+171 TASEFLQAQD

-249 LHLERIGSAERVDHR
+249 LHLERVGSTERVDHR

-305 NALLRELKDLVVTLS
+305 NALLRELKDLVSMLT

-331 DQLTKLL
+331 DQLTKLR

-349 VIIRGMDKRTAT
+349 AIVRSMDKRTAT
-361 IQATQPKLKRYNELT
+361 IQATQPKLKRYNEVM
-376 QQIRQK
+376 QQTRQK
-382 AKARKA
+382 TKARKA

-411 TTLTEELE
+411 TTLTEESE
-419 ELRSERENLLL
+419 ELLSEKENLLL
-430 DLGCADDAGVKAMQN
+430 NLGCADDAGVKAVQS

-456 LDEQKEIHSA
+456 LDEQKEQYSV
-466 ELDEALQQYK
+466 ELDETLQQYK
-476 HQQDQTKGVVMQK
+476 QLQSQ
-489 VRADANEA
+489 AEA
-497 ATNRLQNI
+497 GSDEIQRNASTTASTRLQQV
-505 YKSFDTQLLHESKQQ
+505 YGKRFDAQLLRDSQKDVAARLDEST
-520 VSDILGESAQPTSIR
+520 QPVSIR
-535 EFLRHTMQKDNLS
+535 EFLHRAEQKPHSAPRYYKD
-548 SMDEEKRRN
+548 
-557 DKQRATPLAH
+557 TPE
-567 GLAAR
+567 R

>member
-28 CSSVTNEYD
+28 CSSVINEYD
-37 GVHHDYTRKKGLM
+37 GVHHDYTRKKGLV
-50 WEQVFLPENAPT
+50 WGHVFLPENAP
-62 AWQDRAA
+62 AEWKERAA

-96 LNPDQQ
+96 LNHDQQ

-110 QQQFVA
+110 QQQFVT

-144 PLDEQGKWQYK
+144 PLDEHGKWQYK

-171 TAAEFLHAQD
+171 TAAEFLRAQD

-206 QGLKRASK
+206 QGLNRASK

-238 LWRSAWADIVN
+238 LWRSAWADMVN
-249 LHLERIGSAERVDHR
+249 LHMERIGSAERVDHR

-278 EGVAARA
+278 EGVTARA

-294 RCELNRQIKAD
+294 RCEINSQIKAD
-305 NALLRELKDLVVTLS
+305 NALLRELK
-320 ELVADAASSIT
+320 ELVKNLSAIVSDTAANIG
-331 DQLTKLL
+331 DKLAQLR
-338 EKLIVICYQIK
+338 ENMIVFCYQ
-349 VIIRGMDKRTAT
+349 
-361 IQATQPKLKRYNELT
+361 LKRIALGKDKMSRKRNAVQPLLKQYTEVVR
-376 QQIRQK
+376 QIKQK
-382 AKARKA
+382 TKSRKA
-388 LVAEQKNTSKLNLIK
+388 LLAEQKNTSKLNLIK

-411 TTLTEELE
+411 TMLTEEIE
-419 ELRSERENLLL
+419 ELRAEKENLLL
-430 DLGCADDAGVKAMQN
+430 NLDYLDDAGVKALQS
-445 EITAMEASLHK
+445 EITAMEASLRS
-456 LDEQKEIHSA
+456 LDEQEKKYSNG
-466 ELDEALQQYK
+466 LDDTLQQYRYLRK
-476 HQQDQTKGVVMQK
+476 QNEPIDVQQQQQEATASAAARLQK
-489 VRADANEA
+489 VYGEQYSPKLLQEA
-497 ATNRLQNI
+497 RQDVVKMLDET
-505 YKSFDTQLLHESKQQ
+505 DT
-520 VSDILGESAQPTSIR
+520 PRSIR
-535 EFLRHTMQKDNLS
+535 AQLNRERSDDRTQPRSHN
-548 SMDEEKRRN
+548 RN
-557 DKQRATPLAH
+557 ESVR
-567 GLAAR
+567 

>member
-37 GVHHDYTRKKGLM
+37 GVHHDYTRKKDLM
-50 WEQVFLPENAPT
+50 WEQVFLSENAPT
-62 AWQDRAA
+62 EWQDRAI

-96 LNPDQQ
+96 LNADQQ

-144 PLDEQGKWQYK
+144 PLDGQGKWQYK

-163 RGDEERGF
+163 RDSEERGF
-171 TAAEFLHAQD
+171 TASEFLHAQD

-249 LHLERIGSAERVDHR
+249 LHLERVGSTERVDHR

-294 RCELNRQIKAD
+294 RCELNRQIKTD
-305 NALLRELKDLVVTLS
+305 NALLRELKDLVAMLT

-331 DQLTKLL
+331 DQLTKLRA
-338 EKLIVICYQIK
+338 KLLVICYQIK
-349 VIIRGMDKRTAT
+349 AIIRSKDKRTAT
-361 IQATQPKLKRYNELT
+361 IQAIQPKLKRYNELT
-376 QQIRQK
+376 QQIRK
-382 AKARKA
+382 KTKARKA
-388 LVAEQKNTSKLNLIK
+388 LVAEQKNTSKLNRIK

-411 TTLTEELE
+411 TTLTEEIE
-419 ELRSERENLLL
+419 ELRSEKENLLL
-430 DLGCADDAGVKAMQN
+430 DLGCADDAGVKAVQS
-445 EITAMEASLHK
+445 EVTAMEASLHK
-456 LDEQKEIHSA
+456 LDEQKEKYSV
-466 ELDEALQQYK
+466 ELDETLQQYK
-476 HQQDQTKGVVMQK
+476 HLQNQAEAEDQQKIRT
-489 VRADANEA
+489 DAA
-497 ATNRLQNI
+497 AAASARLQQTYGKHYNA
-505 YKSFDTQLLHESKQQ
+505 QL
-520 VSDILGESAQPTSIR
+520 VR
-535 EFLRHTMQKDNLS
+535 EASRML
-548 SMDEEKRRN
+548 
-557 DKQRATPLAH
+557 PH
-567 GLAAR
+567 GLANRRNLYLLGSFSSVLKRKRILPPKHSKDTPER

>member
-37 GVHHDYTRKKGLM
+37 GVHHDYTRKKGLI
-50 WEQVFLPENAPT
+50 WEHVFLPENAP
-62 AWQDRAA
+62 AEWQDRAI

-102 IALLTEYI
+102 ITLLTEYI

-199 TTADGEA
+199 TTTDGEA

-249 LHLERIGSAERVDHR
+249 LHLERIGSTERVDHR
-264 SHAERGLDEQPTIH
+264 SHTERGLDEQPTIH

-294 RCELNRQIKAD
+294 RCEINRQIKAD
-305 NALLRELKDLVVTLS
+305 NALLRELK
-320 ELVADAASSIT
+320 ELVKNLSAIVSDTAANIG
-331 DQLTKLL
+331 DKLAEL
-338 EKLIVICYQIK
+338 RENMIVLCYQ
-349 VIIRGMDKRTAT
+349 
-361 IQATQPKLKRYNELT
+361 LKRIALGKDKMTRKRNAVQPLLKQYAEV
-376 QQIRQK
+376 IRQIK
-382 AKARKA
+382 QKTKTRKA
-388 LVAEQKNTSKLNLIK
+388 LLAEQKNTSKLNLIK

-411 TTLTEELE
+411 TTLTEEIE
-419 ELRSERENLLL
+419 ELRAEKENLLL
-430 DLGCADDAGVKAMQN
+430 NLDCLDDAGVKAVQN
-445 EITAMEASLHK
+445 EVAAMEASLRR
-456 LDEQKEIHSA
+456 LDEQEEKYSG
-466 ELDEALQQYK
+466 ELEDALQQYK
-476 HQQDQTKGVVMQK
+476 SLRKRTEPVDLSESRDQAYVAASSHLQEAYGKHFDAKLLQESRHEVMRLLKEDDTPRSVREQLRRPHGEQTKEQK
-489 VRADANEA
+489 AGRIIHDA
-497 ATNRLQNI
+497 R
-505 YKSFDTQLLHESKQQ
+505 
-520 VSDILGESAQPTSIR
+520 
-535 EFLRHTMQKDNLS
+535 
-548 SMDEEKRRN
+548 
-557 DKQRATPLAH
+557 
-567 GLAAR
+567 

>member
-1 MAIYHMQAKVVS
+1 MAIYHMQAKIVS

-37 GVHHDYTRKKGLM
+37 GVHHDYTRKKGLV
-50 WEQVFLPENAPT
+50 WEQVFLPENAPVE
-62 AWQDRAA
+62 WQDRAI

-96 LNPDQQ
+96 LNADQQ

-144 PLDEQGKWQYK
+144 PLDEHGKWQYK

-171 TAAEFLHAQD
+171 TASEFLQAQD

-249 LHLERIGSAERVDHR
+249 LHLERVGSTESVDHR

-305 NALLRELKDLVVTLS
+305 NALLRELKDLVAMLT

-331 DQLTKLL
+331 DQLTKLR

-349 VIIRGMDKRTAT
+349 AIVRSMDKRTAT
-361 IQATQPKLKRYNELT
+361 IQATQPKLKRYNEVT
-376 QQIRQK
+376 QQTRQK
-382 AKARKA
+382 TKARKA
-388 LVAEQKNTSKLNLIK
+388 LVAEQKNASKLNLIK
-403 QHDLSRQI
+403 QHNLSRQI
-411 TTLTEELE
+411 TTLTEEIE
-419 ELRSERENLLL
+419 ELLSEKENLLL
-430 DLGCADDAGVKAMQN
+430 DLGCADDAGVKAVQS

-456 LDEQKEIHSA
+456 LDEQKEQYSV
-466 ELDEALQQYK
+466 ELDETLQQYK
-476 HQQDQTKGVVMQK
+476 QLQSQ
-489 VRADANEA
+489 AEA
-497 ATNRLQNI
+497 GSDEIQRNASTTASTRLQQV
-505 YKSFDTQLLHESKQQ
+505 YGKRFDAQLLRDSQKDVAARLDEST
-520 VSDILGESAQPTSIR
+520 QPVSIR
-535 EFLRHTMQKDNLS
+535 EFLHRAEQKPHSAPRYYKD
-548 SMDEEKRRN
+548 
-557 DKQRATPLAH
+557 TPE
-567 GLAAR
+567 R

>member
-1 MAIYHMQAKVVS
+1 MAIYHMQAKIVS

-37 GVHHDYTRKKGLM
+37 GVHHDYTRKKGLV
-50 WEQVFLPENAPT
+50 WEQVFLPENAPVE
-62 AWQDRAA
+62 WQDRAI

-96 LNPDQQ
+96 LNADQQ

-144 PLDEQGKWQYK
+144 PLDEHGKWQYK

-171 TAAEFLHAQD
+171 TASEFLQAQD

-206 QGLKRASK
+206 QGLKHASK

-249 LHLERIGSAERVDHR
+249 LHLERVGSTERVDHR

-305 NALLRELKDLVVTLS
+305 NALLRELKDLVSMLT
-320 ELVADAASSIT
+320 ELVADAVSSIT
-331 DQLTKLL
+331 DQLTKLR

-349 VIIRGMDKRTAT
+349 AIVRSMDKRTAT
-361 IQATQPKLKRYNELT
+361 IQATQPKLKRYNEVT
-376 QQIRQK
+376 QQTRQK
-382 AKARKA
+382 TKARKA

-411 TTLTEELE
+411 TTLTEESE
-419 ELRSERENLLL
+419 ELLSEKENLLL
-430 DLGCADDAGVKAMQN
+430 NLGCADDAGVKAVQS

-456 LDEQKEIHSA
+456 LDEQKEQYSV
-466 ELDEALQQYK
+466 ELDETLQQYK
-476 HQQDQTKGVVMQK
+476 QLQSQ
-489 VRADANEA
+489 AEA
-497 ATNRLQNI
+497 GSDEIQRNASTTASTRLQQV
-505 YKSFDTQLLHESKQQ
+505 YGKRFDAQLLRDSQKDVAARLDEST
-520 VSDILGESAQPTSIR
+520 QPVSIR
-535 EFLRHTMQKDNLS
+535 EFLHRAEQKPHSAPRYYKD
-548 SMDEEKRRN
+548 
-557 DKQRATPLAH
+557 TPE
-567 GLAAR
+567 R

>member
-1 MAIYHMQAKVVS
+1 MAIYHMQAKIVS

-37 GVHHDYTRKKGLM
+37 GVHHDYTRKKGLV
-50 WEQVFLPENAPT
+50 WEQVFLPENAPVE
-62 AWQDRAA
+62 WQDRAI

-96 LNPDQQ
+96 LNADQQ

-125 HDPDPP
+125 HDPDTP

-144 PLDEQGKWQYK
+144 PLDDHGKWQYK

-171 TAAEFLHAQD
+171 TASEFLQAQN

-249 LHLERIGSAERVDHR
+249 LHLERVGSTESVDHR

-305 NALLRELKDLVVTLS
+305 NALLRELKDLVAMLT

-331 DQLTKLL
+331 DQLTKLR

-349 VIIRGMDKRTAT
+349 AIVRSMDKRTAT
-361 IQATQPKLKRYNELT
+361 IQATQPKLKRYNEVT
-376 QQIRQK
+376 QQTRQK
-382 AKARKA
+382 TKARKA

-411 TTLTEELE
+411 TTLTEEIE
-419 ELRSERENLLL
+419 ELLSEKENLLL
-430 DLGCADDAGVKAMQN
+430 DLGCADDAGVKAVQS

-456 LDEQKEIHSA
+456 LDEQKEQYSV
-466 ELDEALQQYK
+466 ELDETLQQYK
-476 HQQDQTKGVVMQK
+476 QLQSQ
-489 VRADANEA
+489 AEA
-497 ATNRLQNI
+497 GSDEIQRNASTTASTRLQQV
-505 YKSFDTQLLHESKQQ
+505 YGKRFDAQLLRDSQKDVAARLDEST
-520 VSDILGESAQPTSIR
+520 QPVSIR
-535 EFLRHTMQKDNLS
+535 EFLHRAEQKPHSAPRYYKD
-548 SMDEEKRRN
+548 
-557 DKQRATPLAH
+557 TPE
-567 GLAAR
+567 R

>member
-1 MAIYHMQAKVVS
+1 MAIYHMQAKIVS

-37 GVHHDYTRKKGLM
+37 GVHHDYTRKKGLV
-50 WEQVFLPENAPT
+50 WEQVFLPENAPVE
-62 AWQDRAA
+62 WQDRAI

-96 LNPDQQ
+96 LNADQQ

-144 PLDEQGKWQYK
+144 PLDEHGKWQYK

-171 TAAEFLHAQD
+171 TASEFLQSQD

-249 LHLERIGSAERVDHR
+249 LHLERVGSTESVDHR

-305 NALLRELKDLVVTLS
+305 NALLRELKDLVAMLT
-320 ELVADAASSIT
+320 ELVTDAASSIT
-331 DQLTKLL
+331 DQLTKLR

-349 VIIRGMDKRTAT
+349 AIVRSMDKRTAT
-361 IQATQPKLKRYNELT
+361 IQATQPKLKRYNEVI
-376 QQIRQK
+376 QQTRQK
-382 AKARKA
+382 TKARKA

-411 TTLTEELE
+411 TTLTEESE
-419 ELRSERENLLL
+419 ELLSEKENLLL
-430 DLGCADDAGVKAMQN
+430 DLGCADDAGVKAVQS

-456 LDEQKEIHSA
+456 LDEQKEQYSV
-466 ELDEALQQYK
+466 ELDETLQQYK
-476 HQQDQTKGVVMQK
+476 QLQSQAEAGSDEIQRNASTT
-489 VRADANEA
+489 AN
-497 ATNRLQNI
+497 TRLQQV
-505 YKSFDTQLLHESKQQ
+505 YGKRFDAQLLRDSQKDVAARLDEST
-520 VSDILGESAQPTSIR
+520 QPVSIR
-535 EFLRHTMQKDNLS
+535 EFLHRAEQKPHSAPRYYKD
-548 SMDEEKRRN
+548 
-557 DKQRATPLAH
+557 TPE
-567 GLAAR
+567 R

>member
-37 GVHHDYTRKKGLM
+37 GFHHDYTRKKGLI
-50 WEQVFLPENAPT
+50 WEHVFLPENAP
-62 AWQDRAA
+62 AEWQDRAI

-102 IALLTEYI
+102 ITLLTEYI

-199 TTADGEA
+199 TTTDGEA

-249 LHLERIGSAERVDHR
+249 LHLERIGSTERVDHR
-264 SHAERGLDEQPTIH
+264 SHTERGLDEQPTIH

-294 RCELNRQIKAD
+294 RCEINRQIKAD
-305 NALLRELKDLVVTLS
+305 NALLRELK
-320 ELVADAASSIT
+320 ELVKNLSAIVSDTAANIG
-331 DQLTKLL
+331 DKLAEL
-338 EKLIVICYQIK
+338 RENMIVLCYQ
-349 VIIRGMDKRTAT
+349 
-361 IQATQPKLKRYNELT
+361 LKRIALGKDKMTRKRNAVQPLLKQYAEV
-376 QQIRQK
+376 IRQIK
-382 AKARKA
+382 QKTKTRKA
-388 LVAEQKNTSKLNLIK
+388 LLAEQKNTSKLNLIK

-411 TTLTEELE
+411 TTLTEEIE
-419 ELRSERENLLL
+419 ELRAEKENLLL
-430 DLGCADDAGVKAMQN
+430 NLDCLDDAGVKAVQN
-445 EITAMEASLHK
+445 EVAAMEASLRR
-456 LDEQKEIHSA
+456 LDEQEEKYSG
-466 ELDEALQQYK
+466 ELEDALQQYK
-476 HQQDQTKGVVMQK
+476 SLRKRTEPVDLSESRDQAYVAASSHLQEAYGKHFDAKLLQESRHEVMRLLKEDDTPRSVREQLRRPHGEQTKEQK
-489 VRADANEA
+489 AGRIIHDA
-497 ATNRLQNI
+497 R
-505 YKSFDTQLLHESKQQ
+505 
-520 VSDILGESAQPTSIR
+520 
-535 EFLRHTMQKDNLS
+535 
-548 SMDEEKRRN
+548 
-557 DKQRATPLAH
+557 
-567 GLAAR
+567 

>member
-1 MAIYHMQAKVVS
+1 MAIYHMQAKIVS

-37 GVHHDYTRKKGLM
+37 GVHHDYTRKKGLV
-50 WEQVFLPENAPT
+50 WEQVFLPENAPVE
-62 AWQDRAA
+62 WQDRAI

-96 LNPDQQ
+96 LNADQQ

-125 HDPDPP
+125 HDPDTP

-144 PLDEQGKWQYK
+144 PLDDHGKWQYK

-171 TAAEFLHAQD
+171 TASEFLQAQN

-249 LHLERIGSAERVDHR
+249 LHLERVGSTESVDHR

-305 NALLRELKDLVVTLS
+305 NALLRELKDLVAMLT

-331 DQLTKLL
+331 DQLTKLR

-349 VIIRGMDKRTAT
+349 AIVRSMDKRTAT
-361 IQATQPKLKRYNELT
+361 IQATQPKLKRYNEVT
-376 QQIRQK
+376 QQTRQK
-382 AKARKA
+382 TKARKA

-403 QHDLSRQI
+403 QHNLSRQI
-411 TTLTEELE
+411 TTLTEEIE
-419 ELRSERENLLL
+419 ELLSEKENLLL
-430 DLGCADDAGVKAMQN
+430 DLGCADDAGVKAVQS

-456 LDEQKEIHSA
+456 LDEQKEQYSV
-466 ELDEALQQYK
+466 ELDETLQQYK
-476 HQQDQTKGVVMQK
+476 QLQSQ
-489 VRADANEA
+489 AEA
-497 ATNRLQNI
+497 GSDEIQRNASTTASTRLQQV
-505 YKSFDTQLLHESKQQ
+505 YGKRFDAQLLRDSQKDVAARLDEST
-520 VSDILGESAQPTSIR
+520 QPVSIR
-535 EFLRHTMQKDNLS
+535 EFLHRAEQKPHSAPRYYKD
-548 SMDEEKRRN
+548 
-557 DKQRATPLAH
+557 TPE
-567 GLAAR
+567 R

>member
-37 GVHHDYTRKKGLM
+37 GVHHDYTRKKGLV
-50 WEQVFLPENAPT
+50 WEQVFLPGNAPIE
-62 AWQDRAA
+62 WRERAA

-96 LNPDQQ
+96 LNHDQQ

-144 PLDEQGKWQYK
+144 PLDEHGKWQYK

-163 RGDEERGF
+163 RGDQERGF
-171 TAAEFLHAQD
+171 TATEFLKAQD

-249 LHLERIGSAERVDHR
+249 LHLERVGSAERVDHR
-264 SHAERGLDEQPTIH
+264 SHAARGLDEQPTIH
-278 EGVAARA
+278 EGVAVRA
-285 MEKKGIISD
+285 MEKRGIISD

-305 NALLRELKDLVVTLS
+305 NALLRELKELVKNLS
-320 ELVADAASSIT
+320 EVVADAAASIG
-331 DQLTKLL
+331 DKLAQLR
-338 EKLIVICYQIK
+338 ENMIVLCYQLKHIALGK
-349 VIIRGMDKRTAT
+349 DKMSRKRNA
-361 IQATQPKLKRYNELT
+361 IQPLLKQYAEVVR
-376 QQIRQK
+376 QIRQK
-382 AKARKA
+382 TKACKV
-388 LVAEQKNTSKLNLIK
+388 LLAEQKNTSKLNLIK

-411 TTLTEELE
+411 TTLTEEIE
-419 ELRSERENLLL
+419 ELRNEKENLLL
-430 DLGCADDAGVKAMQN
+430 NLDCMDDAGVKAVQS
-445 EITAMEASLHK
+445 EITAMEASLHR
-456 LDEQKEIHSA
+456 LDKQEEKCSA
-466 ELDEALQQYK
+466 ELKDAMQNYKELSAKAGSAALQVRTAK
-476 HQQDQTKGVVMQK
+476 PEHTAAARLQK
-489 VRADANEA
+489 VYG
-497 ATNRLQNI
+497 NR
-505 YKSFDTQLLHESKQQ
+505 YSVQLLQESERE
-520 VSDILGESAQPTSIR
+520 VSRMLGEQT
-535 EFLRHTMQKDNLS
+535 
-548 SMDEEKRRN
+548 EKRSLRSQLQQRLIRQQ
-557 DKQRATPLAH
+557 KQRHHPNEHQL
-567 GLAAR
+567 